1 METIMTDN
9 IKIRVT
15 RGTLNKAEEGSINFF
30 KMNQFIPSLLNR
42 GLIQRYHHV
51 YNYIYICLL

>member
-1 METIMTDN
+1 MTDN